1 MSIED
6 HLHLL
11 PARSLDRALLR
22 HLCRLASQSS
32 SDLQMRQRNCRD
44 GRDYNSSF
52 DGSNRR
58 SMVARGCGVIRVALG
73 LPWFCSFFLGFCRYD
88 SVNEFDSPSVKTHLM
103 TMVPRIPAQ
112 EARHRLVW
120 PLTQCRQQGGMGWL
134 HFVLISPE

>member
-1 MSIED
+1 MNATII
-6 HLHLL
+6 L
-11 PARSLDRALLR
+11 
-22 HLCRLASQSS
+22 
-32 SDLQMRQRNCRD
+32 
-44 GRDYNSSF
+44 F
-52 DGSNRR
+52 
-58 SMVARGCGVIRVALG
+58 SMVQTAVRWRLVVWSYSRRTRGAMV
-73 LPWFCSFFLGFCRYD
+73 CSFFLGFCRYD